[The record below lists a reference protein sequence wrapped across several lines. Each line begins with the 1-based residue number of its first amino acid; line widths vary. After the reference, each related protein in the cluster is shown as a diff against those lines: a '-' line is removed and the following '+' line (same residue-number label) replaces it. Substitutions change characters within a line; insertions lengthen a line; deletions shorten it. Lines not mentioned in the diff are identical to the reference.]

1 MFCKNVASL
10 ILLGAIG
17 VGFAHGAPPRVR
29 RACTPDFLEGTTCD
43 DTYTLN
49 TAPGT
54 LWSYFQ
60 DELVNTGTSG
70 PSIQNVALLD
80 TQDLNPPSPDN
91 RIPSLAP
98 FPGTNSFFDAG
109 FMVASSDQATQCDCN
124 SVVDADNQGCVIS
137 KGDGAVSIPENTSS
151 ESLNLKTDD
160 LL

>member
-17 VGFAHGAPPRVR
+17 VRFAHGAPPRVR

-49 TAPGT
+49 TAPGS
-54 LWSYFQ
+54 LWSYLQ

-80 TQDLNPPSPDN
+80 TQDLNPPSPDT

-98 FPGTNSFFDAG
+98 FIGTNSFFDTGFRVAG
-109 FMVASSDQATQCDCN
+109 SD
-124 SVVDADNQGCVIS
+124 
-137 KGDGAVSIPENTSS
+137 
-151 ESLNLKTDD
+151 
-160 LL
+160 

>member
-1 MFCKNVASL
+1 MFCKNMASL
-10 ILLGAIG
+10 ILLGPIG
-17 VGFAHGAPPRVR
+17 IRFAHGAPPSVR
-29 RACTPDFLEGTTCD
+29 RACTSYFLEGTTCD

-49 TAPGT
+49 TAPGIVWPS
-54 LWSYFQ
+54 LQ
-60 DELVNTGTSG
+60 DESVNTGTS
-70 PSIQNVALLD
+70 IVALLD
-80 TQDLNPPSPDN
+80 TQDLNPPSPDI

-124 SVVDADNQGCVIS
+124 TVVDADNQGCVLS

-151 ESLNLKTDD
+151 ESLKLKTDE